1 MSRTKLLLHLVQD
14 IRSVAESLEEIAS
27 AIADDDASPNQTTSP
42 EPTPAATAAPVTT
55 PASAAKASE
64 PPLDLVALR
73 SYVASKAPTKEQKLQ
88 VKAILNKRG
97 YAKITELPEAEYAS
111 FKEEVD
117 ALV

>member
-1 MSRTKLLLHLVQD
+1 MSRTKLLFNLVQD
-14 IRSVAESLEEIAS
+14 IRSVAESLEAIAA
-27 AIADDDASPNQTTSP
+27 AIADDDAQAETPTAQSATQASTINT
-42 EPTPAATAAPVTT
+42 EPVKKAPD
-55 PASAAKASE
+55 E

-97 YAKITELPEAEYAS
+97 YAKITELPEAEYAA
-111 FKEEVD
+111 FKQEVD

>member
-1 MSRTKLLLHLVQD
+1 MSRTKLLLNLVQD
-14 IRSVAESLEEIAS
+14 IRSVAESLEKIARC
-27 AIADDDASPNQTTSP
+27 IADDDAPAETPMAQPSTQVSVAIT
-42 EPTPAATAAPVTT
+42 EPVKKE
-55 PASAAKASE
+55 SAE

-97 YAKITELPEAEYAS
+97 YAKITELAEAEYAA